1 MIAWEVVSKDKNE
14 ALVTCVQVLGR
25 PNYHSRRIKLKGLIE
40 DKMYKLEETEEVFS
54 GGALMY
60 GGLNITNLYGDYSSK
75 LLHLVK
81 I

>member
-1 MIAWEVVSKDKNE
+1 
-14 ALVTCVQVLGR
+14 
-25 PNYHSRRIKLKGLIE
+25 
-40 DKMYKLEETEEVFS
+40 MYKLEGTEEVFS

-60 GGLNITNLYGDYSSK
+60 GGLNITNLHGDYSSK